1 MRYAHNPI
9 LSPEDLCPSQ
19 PSMQIECL
27 LNPGV
32 FRYDGKVWML
42 VRVAERPAQAE
53 GEISFPVLD
62 AQNRVTVMRVPAASP
77 ELDLSDPRVINYKG
91 EDFLTT
97 MSHLRLVSSTDG
109 IRFREEAGYPPLTGS
124 DRYEAY
130 GIEDCRVTQIGTQ
143 YYLTYTAVSANG
155 VAVRMRSTSD
165 WRRFTDYGLV
175 LPPHNKDCTLFDEKV
190 GDLYYM
196 LHRPSSP
203 EIGGNYIWIAQS
215 PDLRHWGNHRC
226 VARTRKGMWDSARI
240 GAGCAPIRTGEG
252 WLMIYH
258 GADASHRYCLGAMLL
273 DAPTRRRC
281 WRAAARPSWSLRNS
295 TNWKASSGMSSSP
308 TATWSM
314 ATASPC
320 TTGLRTR

>member
-97 MSHLRLVSSTDG
+97 MSHLRHPFPRGSGISAADG
-109 IRFREEAGYPPLTGS
+109 QRPLRS
-124 DRYEAY
+124 VRDRRLPRHA
-130 GIEDCRVTQIGTQ
+130 DRD
-143 YYLTYTAVSANG
+143 A
-155 VAVRMRSTSD
+155 
-165 WRRFTDYGLV
+165 V
-175 LPPHNKDCTLFDEKV
+175 LP
-190 GDLYYM
+190 DLYG
-196 LHRPSSP
+196 R
-203 EIGGNYIWIAQS
+203 
-215 PDLRHWGNHRC
+215 
-226 VARTRKGMWDSARI
+226 
-240 GAGCAPIRTGEG
+240 
-252 WLMIYH
+252 
-258 GADASHRYCLGAMLL
+258 LG
-273 DAPTRRRC
+273 
-281 WRAAARPSWSLRNS
+281 
-295 TNWKASSGMSSSP
+295 
-308 TATWSM
+308 
-314 ATASPC
+314 
-320 TTGLRTR
+320 

>member
-109 IRFREEAGYPPLTGS
+109 IRFREEAG
-124 DRYEAY
+124 
-130 GIEDCRVTQIGTQ
+130 
-143 YYLTYTAVSANG
+143 
-155 VAVRMRSTSD
+155 
-165 WRRFTDYGLV
+165 
-175 LPPHNKDCTLFDEKV
+175 
-190 GDLYYM
+190 
-196 LHRPSSP
+196 
-203 EIGGNYIWIAQS
+203 
-215 PDLRHWGNHRC
+215 
-226 VARTRKGMWDSARI
+226 
-240 GAGCAPIRTGEG
+240 
-252 WLMIYH
+252 
-258 GADASHRYCLGAMLL
+258 
-273 DAPTRRRC
+273 
-281 WRAAARPSWSLRNS
+281 
-295 TNWKASSGMSSSP
+295 
-308 TATWSM
+308 
-314 ATASPC
+314 
-320 TTGLRTR
+320 